1 MTKRNDY
8 IIDLSDQLCD
18 LSHLS
23 RFLNDSR
30 DYDQD
35 AITILRAN
43 QYEMIKSIQETVDK
57 LFEEVCAKN

>member
-8 IIDLSDQLCD
+8 IIDLSDQLCG